1 MIREDLSHYG
11 DDDVKAL
18 TNHFAQLLSDEEK
31 ECILGEWLDLK
42 LLLSDQRTVKPPQ
55 PYASIL
61 ISKSVAESLQD
72 LIAPYFHRTKAMVL
86 ENKKTL
92 SQPSAIGYS
101 AVKGEKTLYLLEET
115 QSVQGLE
122 GATKAT
128 VAGGASA
135 ESEER
140 LEDDDILPPLSEL

>member
-1 MIREDLSHYG
+1 M
-11 DDDVKAL
+11 
-18 TNHFAQLLSDEEK
+18 
-31 ECILGEWLDLK
+31 GEWLDLK
-42 LLLSDQRTVKPPQ
+42 FPLSDQRAVKPPQ
-55 PYASIL
+55 PYTSLI